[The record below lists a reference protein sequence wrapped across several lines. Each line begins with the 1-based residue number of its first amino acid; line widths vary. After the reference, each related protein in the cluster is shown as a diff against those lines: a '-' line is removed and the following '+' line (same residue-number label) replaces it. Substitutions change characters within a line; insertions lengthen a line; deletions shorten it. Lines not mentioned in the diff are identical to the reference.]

1 MTNGKKPVYVVVTV
15 IGAVVVLAG
24 IVFFFNSRGT
34 LQKLRTVQDPEK
46 IALRDSEGLN
56 IEYPE
61 GFENG
66 ERVIFE
72 RYGLFDDTG
81 QYKFIGPY
89 GDINI
94 TSENAEVFLTHPDG
108 TREEITSDLWYI
120 PFRILPPLQEGTYT
134 LTFNLKTGETYDRT
148 IKVAKSEEV
157 KLTPANLRKTQ
168 EKPVSKL
175 GMLVTPEQ
183 SYLLNDFGIWDRKSR
198 ELTAFSL
205 GGLDLK
211 KATSIYY
218 INPHDTVKSINT
230 PGFEIDDYFWLDIFK
245 MAEIERGE
253 HIFLAKID
261 NTWYYDKANY
271 PEDFE

>member
-148 IKVAKSEEV
+148 IEVAKSEEV

-205 GGLDLK
+205 GGLGLK

>member
-108 TREEITSDLWYI
+108 TREEITSDLWYV

-148 IKVAKSEEV
+148 IEVAKSEEV

>member
-1 MTNGKKPVYVVVTV
+1 
-15 IGAVVVLAG
+15 
-24 IVFFFNSRGT
+24 
-34 LQKLRTVQDPEK
+34 
-46 IALRDSEGLN
+46 
-56 IEYPE
+56 
-61 GFENG
+61 
-66 ERVIFE
+66 
-72 RYGLFDDTG
+72 
-81 QYKFIGPY
+81 
-89 GDINI
+89 
-94 TSENAEVFLTHPDG
+94 
-108 TREEITSDLWYI
+108 
-120 PFRILPPLQEGTYT
+120 
-134 LTFNLKTGETYDRT
+134 
-148 IKVAKSEEV
+148 
-157 KLTPANLRKTQ
+157 
-168 EKPVSKL
+168 
-175 GMLVTPEQ
+175 MLVTPEQ